1 MALLIYSYACRA
13 ILRMDIGIAP
23 RVCMAPTWLLHG
35 SYIDMDMAPDMAPL
49 VRHTHARLYEELPM
63 LGYTHARL
71 CEELPMLGYTHARL
85 YSLLLLGTNTKN
97 SP

>member
-13 ILRMDIGIAP
+13 VLRMDIGIAP
-23 RVCMAPTWLLHG
+23 RVHGSLHG
-35 SYIDMDMAPDMAPL
+35 SYIDIL
-49 VRHTHARLYEELPM
+49 M
-63 LGYTHARL
+63 LGYTRSYPCLAIL
-71 CEELPMLGYTHARL
+71 MLGYTHARL